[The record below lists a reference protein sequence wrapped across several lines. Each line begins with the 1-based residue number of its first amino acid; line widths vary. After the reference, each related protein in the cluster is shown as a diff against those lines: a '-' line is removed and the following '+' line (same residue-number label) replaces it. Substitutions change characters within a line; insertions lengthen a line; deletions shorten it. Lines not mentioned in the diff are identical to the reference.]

1 MSIASDPNSHSNLS
15 PAGAGRP
22 EALHPVRRRRWGAW
36 LLLVVAVGGVVAYNL
51 VKGRAVRAKQA
62 AVAAVVPTAVVQ
74 EGTLER
80 TLRLTGQT
88 SARNYASITVTRFRG
103 QPGMGQSGLVLT
115 QLAPGGSMVK
125 TGDVIAQLDDEQIRT
140 VLDNMQAN
148 ILQAQLSLSTMK
160 ASQQLDWLTLEQTV
174 RSRKAAYDQALL
186 DYKAGEV
193 KTSIEQELLKLSLDE
208 AEAAYAQQQK
218 ALPFKKTSLEANL
231 RISELALKRQEL
243 VYQRTLNDQRSYT
256 FRAPMD
262 GLVVLQTLERS
273 GGTQAQYSVGD
284 TVNPGRSFMKI
295 VDTSSMQLEATASQ
309 AETSEL
315 RVGQEATV
323 SLDAYPGL
331 TFHGKVYSVGALAR
345 ASMFE
350 SYYVRTVPVNIQ
362 ISGQDSRL
370 LPDMSG
376 AADIVLGRAENK
388 VLVPLEALREENG
401 QYFVYLKN
409 GLRFEKRFVQV
420 GLKNDTHA
428 AVVSGLKAGDEVALA
443 APPVITS

>member
-1 MSIASDPNSHSNLS
+1 MPIASDPNSHSNLS
-15 PAGAGRP
+15 PAGAGTA
-22 EALHPVRRRRWGAW
+22 EALRPARRRRWGAW

-51 VKGRAVRAKQA
+51 VKSRAVRAKQA

-80 TLRLTGQT
+80 TLRLSGQT
-88 SARNYASITVTRFRG
+88 SARHYASITVSRFRG
-103 QPGMGQSGLVLT
+103 QPGMGQGGLVLT

-125 TGDVIAQLDDEQIRT
+125 TGDVVAQLDDEQIRT

-193 KTSIEQELLKLSLDE
+193 KTSIEQELLKLSLEE

-218 ALPFKKTSLEANL
+218 ALPFKKTSLEASL
-231 RISELALKRQEL
+231 RVSELALKRQEL

-262 GLVVLQTLERS
+262 GLVVLQTLERT
-273 GGTQAQYSVGD
+273 GGTEAQYSVGD

-295 VDTSSMQLEATASQ
+295 VDTSSMQLDATASQ

-323 SLDAYPGL
+323 SLDAFPGL
-331 TFHGKVYSVGALAR
+331 TFRGKVYSVGALAR
-345 ASMFE
+345 ASRFE

-376 AADIVLGRAENK
+376 AADIVLGRVENK

-420 GLKNDTHA
+420 ALKNDTHA
-428 AVVSGLKAGDEVALA
+428 AVDSGLKAGDEVALT
-443 APPVITS
+443 APPVTTS

>member
-1 MSIASDPNSHSNLS
+1 
-15 PAGAGRP
+15 
-22 EALHPVRRRRWGAW
+22 LHPVRRRRWGAW
-36 LLLVVAVGGVVAYNL
+36 LLLVVAGGGVVAYNL

>member
-1 MSIASDPNSHSNLS
+1 
-15 PAGAGRP
+15 
-22 EALHPVRRRRWGAW
+22 
-36 LLLVVAVGGVVAYNL
+36 LVVAVGGLVAYNL
-51 VKGRAVRAKQA
+51 VKSRAVRAKQA
-62 AVAAVVPTAVVQ
+62 AVAAVVPTVVVQ

-88 SARNYASITVTRFRG
+88 AARNYASITVTRFRG
-103 QPGMGQSGLVLT
+103 QPGMGQGGLVLT
-115 QLAPGGSMVK
+115 QLAAGGSMVK
-125 TGDVIAQLDDEQIRT
+125 TGDVVAQLDDEQIRT

-218 ALPFKKTSLEANL
+218 ALPFKKTSLDANI

-243 VYQRTLNDQRSYT
+243 TYQRTLNDQRSYT

-262 GLVVLQTLERS
+262 GLVVLQTLERT

-315 RVGQEATV
+315 RVGQNATI

-350 SYYVRTVPVNIQ
+350 SYYVRTVPVKIQ

-376 AADIVLGRAENK
+376 AADIVLGREEKK
-388 VLVPLEALREENG
+388 VLVPLEAMHEENG

-428 AVVSGLKAGDEVALA
+428 AVVSGLKAGDEVALS
-443 APPVITS
+443 APPVTAS

>member
-1 MSIASDPNSHSNLS
+1 
-15 PAGAGRP
+15 
-22 EALHPVRRRRWGAW
+22 LHPVRRRRWGAW

>member
-1 MSIASDPNSHSNLS
+1 M
-15 PAGAGRP
+15 
-22 EALHPVRRRRWGAW
+22 HPVRRRRWGAW
-36 LLLVVAVGGVVAYNL
+36 LLLVVAGGGVVAYNL

>member
-1 MSIASDPNSHSNLS
+1 MPIASDPNPESNLS
-15 PAGAGRP
+15 HAEAIRREAERPA
-22 EALHPVRRRRWGAW
+22 RRRRVAAW
-36 LLLVVAVGGVVAYNL
+36 VLVVIAAGGVLAYNL
-51 VKGRAVRAKQA
+51 VKSRAVRAKQA
-62 AVAAVVPTAVVQ
+62 AVAAVVPTVVVQ

-103 QPGMGQSGLVLT
+103 QPGMGQGGLVLT
-115 QLAPGGSMVK
+115 QLAPGGSRVK

-148 ILQAQLSLSTMK
+148 IVQAQLSLSTMK

-218 ALPFKKTSLEANL
+218 ALPFKKTSLEASL
-231 RISELALKRQEL
+231 RVSELALKQQEL
-243 VYQRTLNDQRSYT
+243 IYQRTLNDQKSYT

-262 GLVVLQTLERS
+262 GLVVLQTLERT

-315 RVGQEATV
+315 RVGQPAAI

-350 SYYVRTVPVNIQ
+350 SYYVRTVPVKIQ

-420 GLKNDTHA
+420 GLKNDTQA
-428 AVVSGLKAGDEVALA
+428 AVVSGLKAGDEVALT
-443 APPVITS
+443 APPVTTS

>member
-1 MSIASDPNSHSNLS
+1 V
-15 PAGAGRP
+15 AG
-22 EALHPVRRRRWGAW
+22 
-36 LLLVVAVGGVVAYNL
+36 GGVVAYNL